1 MVAKEFFFM
10 NLAYKVYSFSGLF
23 AIVLNVQLKIFDMS
37 YCKAPSKCLF
47 TWFVMKTKQFLFK
60 NLF

>member
-23 AIVLNVQLKIFDMS
+23 AIVLNVQLKIFDIS

-47 TWFVMKTKQFLFK
+47 TWFVMKTK
-60 NLF
+60 